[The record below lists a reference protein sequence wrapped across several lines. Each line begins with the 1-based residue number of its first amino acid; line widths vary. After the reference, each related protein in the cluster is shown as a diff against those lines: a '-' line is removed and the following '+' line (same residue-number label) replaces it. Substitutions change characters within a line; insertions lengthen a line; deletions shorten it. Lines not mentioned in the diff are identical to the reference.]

1 MRPFI
6 KVSGSSYPLNTKR
19 QRLEFCKKILALKNE
34 LNHPLLVEDHGITAE
49 IWRYFELEDVQ
60 KAYMKPLWWRVAVHP
75 VIRQGIT
82 YAIVLVFLN
91 VTPSAIFPAFSWF
104 LILPISTGFITFLYL
119 LFGSIADFINS
130 IKTFVSRFQ
139 VPESSASKES

>member
-19 QRLEFCKKILALKNE
+19 QRLEFCKEILALKNE
-34 LNHPLLVEDHGITAE
+34 LSQPLLVEDHGITAE

-60 KAYMKPLWWRVAVHP
+60 KAYMKPLWWRAAVNP

-91 VTPSAIFPAFSWF
+91 VTPSVIFPAFSWF
-104 LILPISTGFITFLYL
+104 LILPIGAGFITFLYL
-119 LFGSIADFINS
+119 LFGSIADFIDS

-139 VPESSASKES
+139 IPEDTTPKDA